1 MDWEQVLVMLVV
13 VVVVGGWVT
22 SRFEG
27 SVGDRSHR

>member
-1 MDWEQVLVMLVV
+1 MDWEQVLVMLV

-27 SVGDRSHR
+27 SVGDRSDK

>member
-1 MDWEQVLVMLVV
+1 MDWEQVLVMLV

-27 SVGDRSHR
+27 SVGDRSHK